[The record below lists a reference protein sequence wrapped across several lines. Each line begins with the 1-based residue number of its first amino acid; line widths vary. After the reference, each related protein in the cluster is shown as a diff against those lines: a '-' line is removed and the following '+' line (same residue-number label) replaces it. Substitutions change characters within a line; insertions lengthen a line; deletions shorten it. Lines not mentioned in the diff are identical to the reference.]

1 MEMEE
6 ASKVKELEARKLV
19 LIQKY
24 MKLQDEA
31 DDVNERIYHMVC
43 EIEALNLSINVA
55 KEEEQKKK
63 SKLKAPAGGNGNGNG
78 HGNGNGKTPHP
89 APDPKLQA

>member
-6 ASKVKELEARKLV
+6 ESSKVKELEAQKLV
-19 LIQKY
+19 LIGKY

-31 DDVNERIYHMVC
+31 DEMNERIYHIVC
-43 EIEALNLSINVA
+43 EIEALNLSIGVA

-63 SKLKAPAGGNGNGNG
+63 AKLKSHAGGNGNG
-78 HGNGNGKTPHP
+78 HGNGKIPHP
-89 APDPKLQA
+89 APDPRLQA